1 MTISMY
7 KASVPIFVQF
17 LTTLS
22 SLLDK
27 LDAHVEA
34 KKIDPSVFLN
44 MRLYP
49 DMFHFARQ
57 VGEANRHAANACA
70 RLAGVELLTFPSTE
84 PSLAELK
91 ERVVKTIDFVKGFK
105 PAQIDGTE
113 DKMIVIKSPSGDER
127 KFTGQS
133 LLLNFHL
140 PNFYFHL
147 TTAYD
152 ILRHAGIEIGK
163 RDFIGKPVDL

>member
-7 KASVPIFVQF
+7 KASVPIFVQY
-17 LTTLS
+17 LTSLS
-22 SLLDK
+22 TLLDK
-27 LDAHVEA
+27 TAAHAEA
-34 KKIDPSVFLN
+34 KKIDPAVFLN
-44 MRLYP
+44 LRLYP

-70 RLAGVELLTFPSTE
+70 RLAGVDLFTFPPTE
-84 PSLAELK
+84 PSLTELK
-91 ERVVKTIDFVKGFK
+91 DRTGKAIDFVKSFK

-113 DKMIVIKSPSGDER
+113 AKEIVIKFPSGDER
-127 KFTGQS
+127 RFTGQS

-152 ILRHAGIEIGK
+152 ILRHAGVEIGK
-163 RDFIGKPVDL
+163 RDFLGKPADL